1 VEQVTS
7 RAAPTRFN
15 RFWLPGFAFKAFVIG
30 GGYATGRELAEFF
43 LPGGPV
49 GGLLGMALAMACWS
63 LVCVVTFLFAR
74 AHNSYDYGAF
84 FRHLLGPAA
93 FVFDIAYAAFM
104 VIILSVFGAAAGEI
118 GRALFG
124 WPELAGT
131 LILVSAIAT
140 ITTFG
145 NLAVERL
152 FKVVTYFLYAVY
164 IVFVV
169 LAFLKTGNR
178 IFASFHAAQ
187 ITGSDWVLNGLTY
200 AGYNV
205 IGAVAILPTLR
216 HLTSQRDAVVA
227 GVLAGP
233 LGMLPA
239 ILLFLCM
246 CAYYPEIGA
255 ATLPSDYL
263 LGRFNVPVF
272 QLVFELMVFSALLES
287 GTGAVHGA
295 LQRICGSLAARN
307 VSFPNSLRLTLA
319 LCILIVSIFVA
330 ARFGLVALIAR
341 GYRLLAYLILLVYV
355 VPVLTRGVWLLT
367 RRRPACAQS
376 THPSL

>member
-1 VEQVTS
+1 MEEAIA
-7 RAAPTRFN
+7 RASPTRFN

-43 LPGGPV
+43 LPSGPV
-49 GGLLGMALAMACWS
+49 GGLLGMAFAMVCWS
-63 LVCVVTFLFAR
+63 VVCMVTFAFAR
-74 AHNSYDYGAF
+74 ATHSYDYGAF
-84 FRHLLGPAA
+84 FHHLLGPAA
-93 FVFDIAYAAFM
+93 FLFDLAYAALM

-131 LILVSAIAT
+131 LILVSAIAA

-145 NLAVERL
+145 NVAVERL

-164 IVFVV
+164 ILFVV
-169 LAFLKTGNR
+169 LSFAKFGNR
-178 IFASFHAAQ
+178 IGASFHTAQ
-187 ITGSDWVLNGLTY
+187 VTSAHWALDGLTY

-216 HLTSQRDAVVA
+216 HLTSQRDALVSGA
-227 GVLAGP
+227 LAGP
-233 LGMLPA
+233 LAILPA
-239 ILLFLCM
+239 FLLFLCM

-263 LGRFNVPVF
+263 LGRLNIPVF
-272 QLVFELMVFSALLES
+272 HLVFELMVFAALLES
-287 GTGAVHGA
+287 GTGAVHA
-295 LQRICGSLAARN
+295 SLQRISGSLAAHNMR
-307 VSFPNSLRLTLA
+307 FPNSLRLTLA
-319 LCILIVSIFVA
+319 LSILVAAIFVA
-330 ARFGLVALIAR
+330 SHFGLVALIAR

-355 VPVLTRGVWLLT
+355 LPILTRGLWLLT
-367 RRRPACAQS
+367 REP
-376 THPSL
+376 TPHTTIYN